1 MNTTIAG
8 AWRPRLPDHLKR
20 PIPSGRAFAR
30 LEGELTQG
38 PFATVCREAGCPN
51 RTHCWSRGALAFQIL
66 GTVCTRRCPFCAE
79 TTGRPA
85 PPDPTEPAR
94 LAAAVR
100 RLQLSHVVV
109 TSPARDDLPDQGAGH
124 FAAVVRQVH
133 AVAPGATVEVLT
145 PDFQGRGDL
154 LKIVFE
160 SSPDVFNHNV
170 ETVRRLSPRVRPRAD
185 YDRSLSVLRL
195 AAEAGLLAKS
205 GLMVGL
211 GETRDE
217 VLETFRDLQSAGVR
231 RLTVGQYLAPGPGF
245 FPMDRYYAPEEFRGL
260 RAEAESL
267 FEKALV
273 GPLARSS
280 YHAEE
285 IL

>member
-1 MNTTIAG
+1 M
-8 AWRPRLPDHLKR
+8 
-20 PIPSGRAFAR
+20 
-30 LEGELTQG
+30 
-38 PFATVCREAGCPN
+38 
-51 RTHCWSRGALAFQIL
+51 
-66 GTVCTRRCPFCAE
+66 
-79 TTGRPA
+79 
-85 PPDPTEPAR
+85 
-94 LAAAVR
+94 AAAVR
-100 RLQLSHVVV
+100 RLELSHVVV

-124 FAAVVRQVH
+124 FAAVVRRVH
-133 AVAPGATVEVLT
+133 AEVPGATIEILT

-160 SSPDVFNHNV
+160 SGPDVFNHNV
-170 ETVRRLSPRVRPRAD
+170 ETVRRLSPRVRPQAD
-185 YDRSLSVLRL
+185 YDRSLSVLRR
-195 AAEAGLLAKS
+195 AAEAGLLVKS

-211 GETRDE
+211 GETREE
-217 VLETFRDLQSAGVR
+217 VLETFRDLRSAGVR

-245 FPMDRYYAPEEFRGL
+245 VPMDRYYSPKEFRDL
-260 RAEAESL
+260 RAEAETI